1 MKEIKNLIKQ
11 TSYNKDT
18 DIFDW
23 LNSFEFNKMIS
34 SIDNNFNIFENIQDS
49 PFDCDIQSTNILYN
63 NDYVFR
69 MPHENDIQHS
79 INKYKRRFEKFINY
93 KNDSDG
99 LYLFIRIINTGFSN
113 CPAESLEN
121 NYNEENYNRLM
132 TYLPINSKIL
142 LITHRKL
149 LADDKNKI
157 FYKFYV
163 VDNIISPDF
172 IAYGPYLQNKKDII
186 DYYQTCFDYI
196 SNNFNNFDINAVYSY
211 IKNENIGILN

>member
-1 MKEIKNLIKQ
+1 M
-11 TSYNKDT
+11 
-18 DIFDW
+18 
-23 LNSFEFNKMIS
+23 
-34 SIDNNFNIFENIQDS
+34 
-49 PFDCDIQSTNILYN
+49 
-63 NDYVFR
+63 VFR
-69 MPHENDIQHS
+69 KSKFGEMS
-79 INKYKRRFEKFINY
+79 KRVKI
-93 KNDSDG
+93 G
-99 LYLFIRIINTGFSN
+99 GIIVVVIVIVIVIYLFIRIINTGFSN